1 MFPLLGLALAA
12 ATSGGVEVRKSGDSI
27 DVRATATPVS
37 EVLDRLGRQIG
48 MKVVYETAPPRQ
60 SITLSFEG
68 RTPAD
73 AVFGIL
79 EGLGLNYALVMDPS
93 GTRVQTL
100 LIIGTASPSAGP
112 PQSAGSP
119 APAFVPRPGPLPAIP
134 AEPELTD
141 EEAAAAAEEE
151 AAAAAEEGQEEE
163 PVEGAT
169 DAKGEPQQPETLP
182 TTVGLPTFGA
192 NPFPVR
198 TPPAAQTQ
206 QQQPK
211 ATASPS
217 PREEK

>member
-1 MFPLLGLALAA
+1 MLSLLGFALAVA
-12 ATSGGVEVRKSGDSI
+12 ASGGVEIRNSGDRL

-79 EGLGLNYALVMDPS
+79 EGLGLNYALLMDPS

-100 LIIGTASPSAGP
+100 LIIGTASPASGP
-112 PQSAGSP
+112 PQAAGSP
-119 APAFVPRPGPLPAIP
+119 APAFVPRPGPMPAIP
-134 AEPELTD
+134 AEPDLTD

-151 AAAAAEEGQEEE
+151 AAAAEEGQEEE
-163 PVEGAT
+163 PVEGAA

-182 TTVGLPTFGA
+182 TQVGLPTFGA

-198 TPPAAQTQ
+198 TPPPAQTQ